1 MLSALGISSKR
12 PDANSLQPRLLTLI
26 KDTRGWPDVCAL
38 LLKTVPPETPLKGV
52 KDKKLLEAFL
62 SLIEAQLF
70 PYPSINAA
78 TNDLLYATG
87 RILATRP
94 LHAHL
99 PKCPLTFLQTFARTL
114 THPKD
119 DSTMAPTDAWAL
131 LAGITDIF
139 ASIVELPTVGLATAE
154 NAWA

>member
-38 LLKTVPPETPLKGV
+38 FLKTVPPETPLKGV

-94 LHAHL
+94 LHARAR
-99 PKCPLTFLQTFARTL
+99 CPHSMRRVRRVRCATRSSHRRRPSAFTLQRS
-114 THPKD
+114 D
-119 DSTMAPTDAWAL
+119 GSVWR
-131 LAGITDIF
+131 
-139 ASIVELPTVGLATAE
+139 S
-154 NAWA
+154 